1 MTNYLEFIFGYRLI
15 YQKSYEHYEKE
26 SSDNFTRIEREAL
39 LRAINELEIGLKESQ
54 KSIKTIKAC
63 ALIQSIWTIFLT
75 DVMSDGNK
83 LPVDLR
89 AKIISIGLW
98 IQRELSDIETGKS
111 NNFSGVIEVNKIIA
125 EGLK

>member
-1 MTNYLEFIFGYRLI
+1 M
-15 YQKSYEHYEKE
+15 YQKSYDHYENE
-26 SSDNFTRIEREAL
+26 SPDNFRRIEREAL

-63 ALIQSIWTIFLT
+63 ALIQSIWTIILT